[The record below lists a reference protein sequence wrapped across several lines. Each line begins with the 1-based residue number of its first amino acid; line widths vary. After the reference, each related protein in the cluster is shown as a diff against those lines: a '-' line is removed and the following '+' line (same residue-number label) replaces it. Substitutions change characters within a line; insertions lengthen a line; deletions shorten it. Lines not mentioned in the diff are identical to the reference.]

1 MLVTI
6 HPENPSQR
14 KISIVC
20 ETLRKGGVVIAPT
33 DSVYALICS
42 VEQKKAFE
50 RICQLRQ
57 LDPKKAEL
65 SVLFNDFSLA
75 SPYIGQLDNIVFK
88 LMKKNLPGPFTFIVG
103 AGKALPGYLKN
114 KRKAI
119 GFRMPDNPIIS
130 AIIKDLESPLFVAS
144 LRSEDEIFEY
154 YYDPEEIHDGFK
166 KLVPMVIDGG
176 MGRVYPSTIVD
187 CTGPHTKIVRQG
199 AEELNY

>member
-6 HPENPSQR
+6 HPDNPSDR
-14 KISIVC
+14 KIQIVC
-20 ETLRKGGVVIAPT
+20 DALRKGEVVIAPT

-50 RICQLRQ
+50 RVCQLRH
-57 LDPKKAEL
+57 LDPKKAQL

-75 SPYIGQLDNIVFK
+75 SPYIGQLDNLVFK
-88 LMKKNLPGPFTFIVG
+88 LMKKNLPGPFTFIVD
-103 AGKALPGYLKN
+103 AGKAMPGYLKN

-119 GFRMPDNPIIS
+119 GFRMPDHPIIS
-130 AIIKDLESPLFVAS
+130 AIITELQTPLFVAS

-154 YYDPEEIHDGFK
+154 YFDPEEIHDRYK
-166 KLVPMVIDGG
+166 KQVSMVIDGG

-187 CTGPHTKIVRQG
+187 CTGAEAEIIRQG
-199 AEELNY
+199 AEELIF